1 MSHRE
6 LDGRRAVAL
15 RELAY
20 ALKEAEHERDEILKS
35 RDEMVREA
43 VADGMKQAEI
53 ARILGLTRSTVWQIV
68 HDDR

>member
-1 MSHRE
+1 
-6 LDGRRAVAL
+6 
-15 RELAY
+15 
-20 ALKEAEHERDEILKS
+20 
-35 RDEMVREA
+35 MVRKS